1 MADLFGKR
9 IDSTYIY
16 VLNSDPNTAII
27 TNGDGSDIDWD
38 GNKIVLKTGYQDI
51 SGVKNF
57 NSIPTVQGL
66 EIVFKSNPLSGL
78 GEGNLQMAQ
87 NSEGSVIFAGNV
99 NTLDGDYSVILA
111 GNNNSMSGN
120 NSAIGVGTY
129 NDLIGD
135 DSFILAG
142 TQNSLNG
149 NFSFIGAGDGN
160 HITGNLSNING
171 GVSNKLVGD
180 QSSISAGN
188 NNSISGNRSFIG
200 GGTSN
205 FLSGTSSL
213 VGGGVLN
220 RVIGS
225 KSAILGGEANVIENG
240 NFSVIVGGD
249 DNTLINS
256 DNAVIV
262 GGLQNT
268 GSGNFSVVVGGKENE
283 VFGENSVIVGGKN
296 NQSTGENSV
305 IVGGKNNQSTGD
317 NIFVGSSKNGKIF
330 SISSSTILNGENN
343 EVTLNKDVVYPIR
356 YQISIG
362 GERAKYIGLGFEFT
376 KFPIGRNLT
385 DDLVKVE
392 DFEQSIGPEFTYSEA
407 SGFQP
412 VESYWFDQGFYQ
424 KPKFASINN
433 GIDNLLQGDFST
445 VINGSGNHLAG
456 GNSIIYGIDNK
467 VSGHNSDIFG
477 GSGNSILLNFLTN
490 EDLEQVFDYTVFDF
504 DGINIG
510 DYLQNNLILNGAKNI
525 IGENESNEISSRQ
538 GEFSTFRNFTGTAS
552 KSCQIIGGEENS
564 VAAINA
570 TILNGK
576 RNRINPVHFSLYNH
590 LNFRNFGISPIP
602 EIIGMEESDL
612 IRDFTSTRSPF
623 EANSL
628 IFNSI
633 RCQTDGGFDSI
644 IASVNSKIISGQRNT
659 PTEGVEQPVYSSFNN
674 IHASLGCE
682 IESSNFS
689 SIFNGMGNKIVST
702 GDVTRIA
709 SSNSTILN
717 GNDNKIDVE
726 GLALDLFSDSDY
738 KQISTYNL
746 ILNGRENEMERSR
759 TTFSTILN
767 GLRNKINDASHGLV
781 VGEENNLIRDVA
793 STWDTVNH
801 TLIGGY
807 RNTYKGSIP
816 SNNSTKKEAGFIWGL
831 NNSVLRTRN
840 PFIFSA
846 NPRFLNTDPS
856 GIVSGCDAP
865 VILQSEAHE
874 VIDCDNVF
882 LNNCE
887 NVTISGSDDSSYS
900 NCSNSTFSGLIDNC
914 GFSNVDNSEVF
925 DLYKCEIT
933 NSNNAE
939 FSGISRSVIH
949 SANQGEFANFLSC
962 QIFGGNTI
970 SGLVESSFFNVNVF
984 GEDNSVTGVQEFS
997 SVFGENNV
1005 LFSKSSFGSLRRNNH
1020 IFGNSNLCSTSQ
1032 GSFTFGDSNVVSGS
1046 VNSFVFGNNIEINSS
1061 SYSQAFGNNVN
1072 ISGGSDAFSQGFGNN
1087 IEINSSNYSQA
1098 FGNNVEMNSSDLS
1111 KIFGSGI
1118 NITGN
1123 SSFVFGENIQLKGDR
1138 CLIFGKNIQN
1148 LSNQDDC
1155 FIFGNNITSYHHG
1168 SSVIKDGSTSAS
1180 ETKDDDALYL
1190 DFRNGTHINVP
1201 LWQDKFSGNN
1211 SSREGTIMY
1220 SGNYLLLFNGVEW
1233 RKVETSAI

>member
-9 IDSTYIY
+9 IDSTYVY
-16 VLNSDPNTAII
+16 VLNSDPNTAIV

-57 NSIPTVQGL
+57 NSIPTVHGL

-188 NNSISGNRSFIG
+188 NNSISGDRSFIG
-200 GGTSN
+200 GGASN

-249 DNTLINS
+249 ENTLINS
-256 DNAVIV
+256 DNAVVV

-356 YQISIG
+356 YQSSIG
-362 GERAKYIGLGFEFT
+362 REGAKYIGLGFEFT

-385 DDLVKVE
+385 DDLVEVE
-392 DFEQSIGPEFTYSEA
+392 DLEQSIGPEFTYSEA

-490 EDLEQVFDYTVFDF
+490 EDLEQVLDNGYSDF
-504 DGINIG
+504 YGINIG

-525 IGENESNEISSRQ
+525 IGKNESNEISSLQ
-538 GEFSTFRNFTGTAS
+538 GVFSSRNFTGTAS

-576 RNRINPVHFSLYNH
+576 RNRINPVHYSLYNH
-590 LNFRNFGISPIP
+590 LNFENFGISPIP
-602 EIIGMEESDL
+602 EIIGMERSDL
-612 IRDFTSTRSPF
+612 IDDVTSNRSPF

-644 IASVNSKIISGQRNT
+644 IASVNSKIISGQRTSNL
-659 PTEGVEQPVYSSFNN
+659 EGVTSPVYSSFNN

-726 GLALDLFSDSDY
+726 GLALDRFSDSDY

-759 TTFSTILN
+759 TKFSTILN
-767 GLRNKINDASHGLV
+767 GLRNKINDASHSLV
-781 VGEENNLIRDVA
+781 VGEENNLIRDVV
-793 STWDTVNH
+793 STDTVNH

-807 RNTYKGSIP
+807 RNTYKGSIG
-816 SNNSTKKEAGFIWGL
+816 SNNVTTKEAGFIWGL

-846 NPRFLNTDPS
+846 NPRSLNTDPS

-882 LNNCE
+882 LNNCK
-887 NVTISGSDDSSYS
+887 NVTISRSDNSSYS
-900 NCSNSTFSGLIDNC
+900 NCSNSTFSGVIDDC

-925 DLYKCEIT
+925 DLYECEIT
-933 NSNNAE
+933 NSNSAE
-939 FSGISRSVIH
+939 FSGIRGSVIH
-949 SANQGEFANFLSC
+949 SASQGKFANFSSC
-962 QIFGGNTI
+962 QIFGTNTI
-970 SGLVESSFFNVNVF
+970 SGLDRSLFFNVNVF

-997 SVFGENNV
+997 SVFGEDNV
-1005 LFSKSSFGSLRRNNH
+1005 LFSESSFGSQRRNNH
-1020 IFGNSNLCSTSQ
+1020 IVGNSNLCSTSRH
-1032 GSFTFGDSNVVSGS
+1032 SFTFGQLNVVSGS
-1046 VNSFVFGNNIEINSS
+1046 LNSFVFGNNVEINSS
-1061 SYSQAFGNNVN
+1061 SYSQAFGNNV
-1072 ISGGSDAFSQGFGNN
+1072 
-1087 IEINSSNYSQA
+1087 EINSSSYSQA
-1098 FGNNVEMNSSDLS
+1098 FGKNVEINSSDLS

-1155 FIFGNNITSYHHG
+1155 FIFGNNITSDHHG

-1180 ETKDDDALYL
+1180 KTKDDDALYL

-1211 SSREGTIMY
+1211 SSRQGTIMY